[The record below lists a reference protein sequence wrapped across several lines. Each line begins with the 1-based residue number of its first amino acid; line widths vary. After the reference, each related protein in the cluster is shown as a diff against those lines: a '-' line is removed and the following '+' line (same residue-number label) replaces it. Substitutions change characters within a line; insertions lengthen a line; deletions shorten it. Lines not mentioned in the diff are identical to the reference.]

1 MKLTF
6 QKRLSFFS
14 RFRSRNGVAG
24 SYGSSIFSFLR
35 NLHLGSIPG
44 LGRSP
49 GEGQR
54 YPLQYSGLENS
65 MGYTLHVVAKSGT
78 QLRDFHFHTVLHS
91 DCASFHSCQQSRR
104 GPSASTLSSTCGFLI
119 AISCCG
125 FLIAI
130 SYCGSLIAISC
141 CGCLIA
147 ISCCGCLIAISC
159 CGFLIA
165 ILTGVR

>member
-78 QLRDFHFHTVLHS
+78 QLRDFHFHTVLHN

-104 GPSASTLSSTCGFLI
+104 GPSSSTLSSTFCGF
-119 AISCCG
+119 S
-125 FLIAI
+125 
-130 SYCGSLIAISC
+130 
-141 CGCLIA
+141 
-147 ISCCGCLIAISC
+147 
-159 CGFLIA
+159 IA
-165 ILTGVR
+165 ILTGVRWYLVVVLTCSCLITSDVENLFTCLLPISMSFLEKCLLRSFF